1 MENGIRFDLEYETM
15 PWHRVDAVVFDIGN
29 ILIRYAPKDF
39 LEQLFPG
46 DAQKQQDM
54 LARVYKG
61 PYWERFDR
69 GEMEY
74 AEAARRLAGQ
84 FGGDEAEYM
93 RALTGWIELKTP
105 IDEGFRAAQRCR
117 RAGKRLY
124 LLSNYPRE
132 GYQRMREK
140 FADRFGELFDGGVIS
155 YAYEVKARVL
165 GVDEDMGARVCH
177 GRWAVQEQPVDG
189 LIPDGATLETH
200 EHLYLTDGDT
210 RVLAAVDG
218 LPAIAA
224 HTFGKGRG
232 VYMAGF
238 AYSPV
243 NARMLLNLLLCGAV
257 VLPGVQSRNLS
268 VSLPL
273 SPGRLLASCAGVY
286 AVLRALLYCFGRS
299 GAPSVPAT
307 LEVAGV
313 QLPVQAFHDTG
324 FALQEPLSGKAVVL
338 VQYPAVRHRLPQ
350 AARQYLDGW
359 FAHSTAPPPPEL
371 GVHLVPCRSIHGQS
385 MLPALPAA
393 LQLGKDRAGG
403 LLAAFCCP
411 TPPDPAWELLY
422 GEDAAQLL
430 L

>member
-1 MENGIRFDLEYETM
+1 MVIKFSQVARWWPPPT
-15 PWHRVDAVVFDIGN
+15 AC
-29 ILIRYAPKDF
+29 
-39 LEQLFPG
+39 PG
-46 DAQKQQDM
+46 
-54 LARVYKG
+54 
-61 PYWERFDR
+61 
-69 GEMEY
+69 
-74 AEAARRLAGQ
+74 
-84 FGGDEAEYM
+84 GG
-93 RALTGWIELKTP
+93 
-105 IDEGFRAAQRCR
+105 
-117 RAGKRLY
+117 
-124 LLSNYPRE
+124 
-132 GYQRMREK
+132 
-140 FADRFGELFDGGVIS
+140 
-155 YAYEVKARVL
+155 
-165 GVDEDMGARVCH
+165 
-177 GRWAVQEQPVDG
+177 
-189 LIPDGATLETH
+189 
-200 EHLYLTDGDT
+200 
-210 RVLAAVDG
+210 
-218 LPAIAA
+218 
-224 HTFGKGRG
+224 
-232 VYMAGF
+232 
-238 AYSPV
+238 
-243 NARMLLNLLLCGAV
+243 
-257 VLPGVQSRNLS
+257 VLPGCVRGMHCSTCFCAERWCCPAC

>member
-1 MENGIRFDLEYETM
+1 M
-15 PWHRVDAVVFDIGN
+15 V
-29 ILIRYAPKDF
+29 
-39 LEQLFPG
+39 
-46 DAQKQQDM
+46 
-54 LARVYKG
+54 
-61 PYWERFDR
+61 
-69 GEMEY
+69 
-74 AEAARRLAGQ
+74 AA
-84 FGGDEAEYM
+84 
-93 RALTGWIELKTP
+93 
-105 IDEGFRAAQRCR
+105 
-117 RAGKRLY
+117 
-124 LLSNYPRE
+124 
-132 GYQRMREK
+132 
-140 FADRFGELFDGGVIS
+140 
-155 YAYEVKARVL
+155 AY
-165 GVDEDMGARVCH
+165 
-177 GRWAVQEQPVDG
+177 
-189 LIPDGATLETH
+189 
-200 EHLYLTDGDT
+200 
-210 RVLAAVDG
+210 G
-218 LPAIAA
+218 LP
-224 HTFGKGRG
+224 GRG
-232 VYMAGF
+232 RF
-238 AYSPV
+238 AWLCAWY
-243 NARMLLNLLLCGAV
+243 ALLNLLLCGAV

>member
-93 RALTGWIELKTP
+93 RALTGWIELETP

-132 GYQRMREK
+132 GYLRMREK

-155 YAYEVKARVL
+155 YACL
-165 GVDEDMGARVCH
+165 SH
-177 GRWAVQEQPVDG
+177 GDVSP
-189 LIPDGATLETH
+189 T
-200 EHLYLTDGDT
+200 
-210 RVLAAVDG
+210 
-218 LPAIAA
+218 PAIW
-224 HTFGKGRG
+224 
-232 VYMAGF
+232 
-238 AYSPV
+238 S
-243 NARMLLNLLLCGAV
+243 
-257 VLPGVQSRNLS
+257 SRK
-268 VSLPL
+268 
-273 SPGRLLASCAGVY
+273 R
-286 AVLRALLYCFGRS
+286 RFMRS
-299 GAPSVPAT
+299 
-307 LEVAGV
+307 
-313 QLPVQAFHDTG
+313 
-324 FALQEPLSGKAVVL
+324 
-338 VQYPAVRHRLPQ
+338 
-350 AARQYLDGW
+350 
-359 FAHSTAPPPPEL
+359 
-371 GVHLVPCRSIHGQS
+371 
-385 MLPALPAA
+385 
-393 LQLGKDRAGG
+393 
-403 LLAAFCCP
+403 
-411 TPPDPAWELLY
+411 
-422 GEDAAQLL
+422 
-430 L
+430 

>member
-1 MENGIRFDLEYETM
+1 MKTVIYLDELLLTNFLAAAMLLLCTGLLCARQCSGLRLLAGSAAAAAFSLCILLPELPGAAAVLCKVFTCG
-15 PWHRVDAVVFDIGN
+15 AVVAAAYGV
-29 ILIRYAPKDF
+29 
-39 LEQLFPG
+39 PG
-46 DAQKQQDM
+46 
-54 LARVYKG
+54 L
-61 PYWERFDR
+61 R
-69 GEMEY
+69 GFV
-74 AEAARRLAGQ
+74 RLC
-84 FGGDEAEYM
+84 
-93 RALTGWIELKTP
+93 TW
-105 IDEGFRAAQRCR
+105 
-117 RAGKRLY
+117 Y
-124 LLSNYPRE
+124 L
-132 GYQRMREK
+132 
-140 FADRFGELFDGGVIS
+140 
-155 YAYEVKARVL
+155 
-165 GVDEDMGARVCH
+165 
-177 GRWAVQEQPVDG
+177 
-189 LIPDGATLETH
+189 
-200 EHLYLTDGDT
+200 
-210 RVLAAVDG
+210 
-218 LPAIAA
+218 
-224 HTFGKGRG
+224 
-232 VYMAGF
+232 
-238 AYSPV
+238 
-243 NARMLLNLLLCGAV
+243 LLNLLLCGAV

>member
-1 MENGIRFDLEYETM
+1 MIYL
-15 PWHRVDAVVFDIGN
+15 
-29 ILIRYAPKDF
+29 
-39 LEQLFPG
+39 
-46 DAQKQQDM
+46 
-54 LARVYKG
+54 
-61 PYWERFDR
+61 
-69 GEMEY
+69 
-74 AEAARRLAGQ
+74 
-84 FGGDEAEYM
+84 DELL
-93 RALTGWIELKTP
+93 LTN
-105 IDEGFRAAQRCR
+105 F
-117 RAGKRLY
+117 
-124 LLSNYPRE
+124 
-132 GYQRMREK
+132 
-140 FADRFGELFDGGVIS
+140 
-155 YAYEVKARVL
+155 
-165 GVDEDMGARVCH
+165 
-177 GRWAVQEQPVDG
+177 
-189 LIPDGATLETH
+189 
-200 EHLYLTDGDT
+200 
-210 RVLAAVDG
+210 VLAALFLTAAGLLCATVCTGVRLCTGAALAAVSALVLLAPELPGAVAVGYKIFTGCAVVAAAYG
-218 LPAIAA
+218 LP
-224 HTFGKGRG
+224 GRG
-232 VYMAGF
+232 RF
-238 AYSPV
+238 ARLCAWY
-243 NARMLLNLLLCGAV
+243 ALLNLLLCGAV

-273 SPGRLLASCAGVY
+273 SPGRLLA
-286 AVLRALLYCFGRS
+286 
-299 GAPSVPAT
+299 SVPAT

-385 MLPALPAA
+385 ILPALPAA

>member
-1 MENGIRFDLEYETM
+1 M
-15 PWHRVDAVVFDIGN
+15 
-29 ILIRYAPKDF
+29 
-39 LEQLFPG
+39 
-46 DAQKQQDM
+46 
-54 LARVYKG
+54 
-61 PYWERFDR
+61 
-69 GEMEY
+69 
-74 AEAARRLAGQ
+74 
-84 FGGDEAEYM
+84 
-93 RALTGWIELKTP
+93 
-105 IDEGFRAAQRCR
+105 
-117 RAGKRLY
+117 
-124 LLSNYPRE
+124 
-132 GYQRMREK
+132 
-140 FADRFGELFDGGVIS
+140 
-155 YAYEVKARVL
+155 
-165 GVDEDMGARVCH
+165 
-177 GRWAVQEQPVDG
+177 
-189 LIPDGATLETH
+189 
-200 EHLYLTDGDT
+200 
-210 RVLAAVDG
+210 
-218 LPAIAA
+218 
-224 HTFGKGRG
+224 
-232 VYMAGF
+232 
-238 AYSPV
+238 
-243 NARMLLNLLLCGAV
+243 
-257 VLPGVQSRNLS
+257 
-268 VSLPL
+268 
-273 SPGRLLASCAGVY
+273 Y

>member
-1 MENGIRFDLEYETM
+1 MTVFFAPGRYTGTKGGLPLKSVVY
-15 PWHRVDAVVFDIGN
+15 VDQLLLTNFVIGALFLLAAGLLCGQLCSRWRLWAGAGAAALTALILLAPELPGAVAVGYKIFTGCAVV
-29 ILIRYAPKDF
+29 
-39 LEQLFPG
+39 
-46 DAQKQQDM
+46 
-54 LARVYKG
+54 
-61 PYWERFDR
+61 
-69 GEMEY
+69 
-74 AEAARRLAGQ
+74 AA
-84 FGGDEAEYM
+84 
-93 RALTGWIELKTP
+93 
-105 IDEGFRAAQRCR
+105 
-117 RAGKRLY
+117 
-124 LLSNYPRE
+124 
-132 GYQRMREK
+132 
-140 FADRFGELFDGGVIS
+140 
-155 YAYEVKARVL
+155 AY
-165 GVDEDMGARVCH
+165 
-177 GRWAVQEQPVDG
+177 
-189 LIPDGATLETH
+189 
-200 EHLYLTDGDT
+200 
-210 RVLAAVDG
+210 G
-218 LPAIAA
+218 LP
-224 HTFGKGRG
+224 GRG
-232 VYMAGF
+232 RF
-238 AYSPV
+238 ARLCAWY
-243 NARMLLNLLLCGAV
+243 ALLNLLLCGAV

-299 GAPSVPAT
+299 GAPSVPAM

>member
-1 MENGIRFDLEYETM
+1 M
-15 PWHRVDAVVFDIGN
+15 V
-29 ILIRYAPKDF
+29 
-39 LEQLFPG
+39 
-46 DAQKQQDM
+46 
-54 LARVYKG
+54 
-61 PYWERFDR
+61 
-69 GEMEY
+69 
-74 AEAARRLAGQ
+74 AA
-84 FGGDEAEYM
+84 
-93 RALTGWIELKTP
+93 
-105 IDEGFRAAQRCR
+105 
-117 RAGKRLY
+117 
-124 LLSNYPRE
+124 
-132 GYQRMREK
+132 
-140 FADRFGELFDGGVIS
+140 
-155 YAYEVKARVL
+155 AY
-165 GVDEDMGARVCH
+165 
-177 GRWAVQEQPVDG
+177 
-189 LIPDGATLETH
+189 
-200 EHLYLTDGDT
+200 
-210 RVLAAVDG
+210 G
-218 LPAIAA
+218 LP
-224 HTFGKGRG
+224 GRG
-232 VYMAGF
+232 RF
-238 AYSPV
+238 ARLCAWY
-243 NARMLLNLLLCGAV
+243 ALLNLLLCGAV

-268 VSLPL
+268 VSCRCRRGGCWPAVR
-273 SPGRLLASCAGVY
+273 GVCRTAGP
-286 AVLRALLYCFGRS
+286 AVLLWPQRRAQR
-299 GAPSVPAT
+299 AAT